1 MISDQRAEEAF
12 EFLRDTV
19 GQIGDAKAELERS
32 EILRKRLRKKWIL
45 VATQGTVA
53 TKEAEADCQP
63 EVEAADDRY
72 IAAVAAYETL
82 RAKRDIEGIALDVW
96 RTEAANRR
104 RA

>member
-1 MISDQRAEEAF
+1 MISDDRAEQAF

-19 GQIGDAKAELERS
+19 GKIGDAKAELERS
-32 EILRKRLRKKWIL
+32 EILRKRVRNKIFLS
-45 VATQGTVA
+45 ADGTVA
-53 TKEAEADCQP
+53 MRDATADCDLETQ
-63 EVEAADDRY
+63 AADDRY
-72 IAAVAAYETL
+72 ISAIAAYESL